1 MKAMFRLLVSLLAL
15 SAALAADVVVLQV
28 NGAIEPSSANYVVN
42 AIQNAQG
49 AGASLIIIEINT
61 PGGLMTS
68 MRQIITAML
77 NTPVPVAVYV
87 SPSGSQAAS
96 AGFFIL
102 MGADLAAMAPGTNTG
117 AAHPVGGQGE
127 DIGKTMGRKVE
138 EDASAYMRTLAEKHG
153 RNIELAEKA
162 VKESVSFTE
171 TEALDHGLIDFTA
184 SSVADLV
191 GKADGRKVVKQSK
204 EIHLALKGVPIREV
218 SMSAAQRLL
227 GIIAHPTIA
236 YLLLGL
242 GMLGIYVEITH
253 PGAVAPGIIGAVSV
267 LLAFY
272 GLSIL
277 PVNYAGLA
285 LILLGIILFILE
297 IKVTSYGA
305 LTAGGLASFIFGSLM
320 LFDSPDPS
328 LRISMALILTIALI
342 VAAVVSFLTYRVV
355 QAHRGRVVTGAEG
368 LVGETGEAITDV
380 HAAGKVFLHGEYW
393 AAHSDEP
400 IPAGAPIRVAAV
412 EGMKLKVTKA

>member
-1 MKAMFRLLVSLLAL
+1 MLLAL
-15 SAALAADVVVLQV
+15 STVLSADVVVLQV
-28 NGAIEPSSANYVVN
+28 DEAIEPSSANYVVN
-42 AIQNAQG
+42 AIRDAQE
-49 AGASLIIIEINT
+49 AGAPLIIIELNT

-102 MGADLAAMAPGTNTG
+102 MGGDLAAMAPGTNTG

-127 DIGKTMGRKVE
+127 DIGKTMGKKVE

-153 RNIELAEKA
+153 RNIELAEKT

-184 SSVADLV
+184 SSTADLV
-191 GKADGRKVVKQSK
+191 NKADGRKVLKQNK
-204 EIHLALKGVPIREV
+204 EILLALKGVPIREV
-218 SMSAAQRLL
+218 PMSAAQRFL

-242 GMLGIYVEITH
+242 GMLGIYVEVTH
-253 PGAVAPGIIGAVSV
+253 AGAVAPGIIGAVSL

-305 LTAGGLASFIFGSLM
+305 LTAGGLASFIIGSLM

-355 QAHRGRVVTGAEG
+355 QAHQGRVVTGVEG
-368 LVGETGEAITDV
+368 LAGAAGEAITDV

-393 AAHSDEP
+393 TAHSDEP
-400 IPAGAPIRVAAV
+400 IPAGSPIRVAAV

>member
-1 MKAMFRLLVSLLAL
+1 MFRLLVSLLAL